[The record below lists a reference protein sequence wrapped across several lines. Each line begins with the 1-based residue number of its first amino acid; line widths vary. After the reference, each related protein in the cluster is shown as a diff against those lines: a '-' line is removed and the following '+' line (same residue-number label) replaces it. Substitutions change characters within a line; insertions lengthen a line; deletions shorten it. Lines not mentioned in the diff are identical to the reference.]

1 MPIISASPVIHN
13 LEDAVGVSNGNM
25 ERDAPEAAIM
35 HPDSGVGKMGQGKSR
50 LSGASLQ
57 GVLEKAREET
67 AA

>member
-1 MPIISASPVIHN
+1 MPVISASPIIHD
-13 LEDAVGVSNGNM
+13 LEDAVGVSDGNT

-35 HPDSGVGKMGQGKSR
+35 HPDSGVVKMGQGKRR